1 MLDDTFELVVDFD
14 RLRDICLESA
24 ATLMYT
30 TDKEQKLEREI
41 ILESLDVWSACI
53 LNSGES
59 LAWERKPA
67 HIDERTTIKNFS

>member
-1 MLDDTFELVVDFD
+1 MLDDTFELVIDFD
-14 RLRDICLESA
+14 RLRDVCLESA

-59 LAWERKPA
+59 MTWERKPA